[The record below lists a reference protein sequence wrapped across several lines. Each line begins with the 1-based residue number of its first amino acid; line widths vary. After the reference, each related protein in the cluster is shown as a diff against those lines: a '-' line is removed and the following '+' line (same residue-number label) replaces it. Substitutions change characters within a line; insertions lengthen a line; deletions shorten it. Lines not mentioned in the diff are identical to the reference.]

1 MLFKLVFLMLFQI
14 EETKIRALPT
24 NFSANQLK
32 ALARSRRQH
41 SRISV
46 VVFVFLLFHK
56 TFSSFASFFLLLLP
70 HSLLPRASP
79 LPTLI
84 AQRLWFPVPSRPRN
98 FQAITVS
105 PNLIQLAWEPP
116 EGSEDSP
123 TNRVLEYLLKYS
135 AAGSVRVSSRV
146 LPGDKKAYL
155 MQNLTPDTSYTILL
169 TAKTN
174 EGRGVPAKTTGKT
187 KEYGELSS
195 CSGIRY
201 PFRCTA
207 CLLRVFRFFFSR
219 GKTVD

>member
-1 MLFKLVFLMLFQI
+1 MSP
-14 EETKIRALPT
+14 EIRALREPT
-24 NFSANQLK
+24 PSSRQIPEATQSGFCSCLWQPLFFFFSTKPSL
-32 ALARSRRQH
+32 S
-41 SRISV
+41 
-46 VVFVFLLFHK
+46 LLSSS
-56 TFSSFASFFLLLLP
+56 SSFLTLCCIAP
-70 HSLLPRASP
+70 HHFDVHRP
-79 LPTLI
+79 
-84 AQRLWFPVPSRPRN
+84 QRLWFPVPSRPRN

-135 AAGSVRVSSRV
+135 AAGSVRVFSRV

-187 KEYGELSS
+187 KEYGEWHLF
-195 CSGIRY
+195 
-201 PFRCTA
+201 PFSLYCMIVA
-207 CLLRVFRFFFSR
+207 LFSFYSWQGGR
-219 GKTVD
+219 RLTDSLISTR